1 MSSRSDDDDHVSL
14 LRSHPAA
21 GAGSPSSP
29 SPSPRTVADVEAADE
44 ATVTASPRRGGGVRG
59 LLRHLDRRLSTRGS
73 GRRSQQPQI
82 NRPAGP
88 EQPAPTSSPQQRE
101 RAGEELGDGAPPE
114 WALLLIGCLLGLA
127 TGICVAAFNRGVHV
141 IHEWAWAG
149 TPNEGAAWL
158 RIQKLADTWHRIL
171 LIPVTGGVVVG
182 MMHGLLEI
190 FDQLKLVK
198 PPQKQG
204 INFFAAIF
212 PTVNAVQA
220 AVTLGTGCSLGPEGP
235 SVDIG
240 KSCANGCS
248 EMMEN
253 NRERR
258 IALVAA
264 GAAAGI
270 ASGFNAAVAGCF
282 FAIETVLRPLKAENS
297 PPFTTAMIILA
308 SVISSTVSN
317 VLLGERPAFIVPA
330 YELKSAAE
338 LPLYL
343 ILGMLCGAVSV
354 VFGRL
359 VVWFSRFFGYLK
371 ETYDFPIIV
380 YPALGGLGAGLIALK
395 YPGILYWGFT
405 NVEEILHTGK
415 SASAPGIWLLTQLA
429 AAKVV
434 ATALCKGSGLVGGLY
449 APSLMIGAA
458 VGAVFGG
465 SAAYLINSAIPG
477 NAAVAQPQA
486 YALVGMAATL
496 ASVCSVPLTS
506 VLLLFELTKDYRILL
521 PLMGAVGLAIW
532 VPSVVNEP
540 NDGEPSRFRTP
551 RHGYSSVS
559 SEDRNNSSWRQGSSI
574 SDLELT
580 SLRTDISNYD
590 TYNEEMLLDDLKVS
604 QAMSKSYVKIPPSAT
619 VTEALKLLYDKQ
631 QNCGLVVDSEDFLEG
646 IVTLGDIRRMGFE
659 LHFFT
664 NGDLLKPAENS
675 SAISLCLTRGFQYQ
689 GNERGLLTCFPDT
702 DLTTAKNLMEARGI
716 KQLPV
721 VKRGVSHR
729 AELKRKLIA
738 LLHYD
743 SIGHC
748 LRHTGRETSVIKC
761 AEGNFVKKPMLAG
774 LAFIIIP
781 TLSRRLLQPV
791 HIPSLHCPPVCVTV
805 LMANDLPV
813 GRRKADADG
822 SRGAAPRRRR
832 VNPAVPVSRHG
843 CAPLHGAAAIRTLH
857 GQYRSA

>member
-1 MSSRSDDDDHVSL
+1 MSACDDDHASL
-14 LRSHPAA
+14 LRSAA
-21 GAGSPSSP
+21 GAGASS
-29 SPSPRTVADVEAADE
+29 SSLSCPSPRSAAGHRHADVEAADD
-44 ATVTASPRRGGGVRG
+44 AAVAASPRRIGGVRG
-59 LLRHLDRRLSTRGS
+59 LLRHLDRRISSRGPA
-73 GRRSQQPQI
+73 RRHQQQPD
-82 NRPAGP
+82 RSAALP
-88 EQPAPTSSPQQRE
+88 EQQRQ

-158 RIQKLADTWHRIL
+158 RLQRISDTWHRIL

-190 FDQLKLVK
+190 FEQLKLAR
-198 PPQKQG
+198 PQQNQG
-204 INFFAAIF
+204 INLLAAIF
-212 PTVNAVQA
+212 PTVKAVQA

-240 KSCANGCS
+240 KSCAHGCS

-282 FAIETVLRPLKAENS
+282 FAIETVLRPLKAENA

-359 VVWFSRFFGYLK
+359 VVWFSRFFAYIK
-371 ETYDFPIIV
+371 EKFDFPIVV

-465 SAAYLINSAIPG
+465 SAAYLINAAIPG
-477 NAAVAQPQA
+477 SAAVAQPQA

-532 VPSVVNEP
+532 VPSVVNQP
-540 NDGEPSRFRTP
+540 NNGEPFGFRAP
-551 RHGYSSVS
+551 MRGYSSIS
-559 SEDRNNSSWRQGSSI
+559 PQDKSSSI
-574 SDLELT
+574 LRRSDVLDDLELT
-580 SLRTDISNYD
+580 NLQTDLGNNGTCKD
-590 TYNEEMLLDDLKVS
+590 EMLLDDLK
-604 QAMSKSYVKIPPSAT
+604 
-619 VTEALKLLYDKQ
+619 EA
-631 QNCGLVVDSEDFLEG
+631 CST
-646 IVTLGDIRRMGFE
+646 I
-659 LHFFT
+659 
-664 NGDLLKPAENS
+664 S
-675 SAISLCLTRGFQYQ
+675 SCLTRGFQYK
-689 GNERGLLTCFPDT
+689 GSERGLLTCFTDT

-721 VKRGVSHR
+721 VKRGIGHR
-729 AELKRKLIA
+729 TEGKRKLIA
-738 LLHYD
+738 LLRYD

-748 LRHTGRETSVIKC
+748 LREEIENWKTIYQRKEDFHILANGHT
-761 AEGNFVKKPMLAG
+761 
-774 LAFIIIP
+774 
-781 TLSRRLLQPV
+781 LQ
-791 HIPSLHCPPVCVTV
+791 
-805 LMANDLPV
+805 
-813 GRRKADADG
+813 
-822 SRGAAPRRRR
+822 
-832 VNPAVPVSRHG
+832 
-843 CAPLHGAAAIRTLH
+843 
-857 GQYRSA
+857 

>member
-1 MSSRSDDDDHVSL
+1 MSSGIGGGGGSGDLMNNNEDQIHL
-14 LRSHPAA
+14 LRSN
-21 GAGSPSSP
+21 SS
-29 SPSPRTVADVEAADE
+29 SSETDLEAQKAKRKSIITDLIKQLDRGF
-44 ATVTASPRRGGGVRG
+44 SGRRLTSIRSN
-59 LLRHLDRRLSTRGS
+59 RHLDFDPNNNNNNNSHDNIL
-73 GRRSQQPQI
+73 
-82 NRPAGP
+82 A
-88 EQPAPTSSPQQRE
+88 
-101 RAGEELGDGAPPE
+101 DGAPPE
-114 WALLLIGCLLGLA
+114 WALLLIGCLLGVA

-158 RIQKLADTWHRIL
+158 RLQRLADTWHRIL

-190 FDQLKLVK
+190 IDQIKQSRASPAQGFDLFSGV
-198 PPQKQG
+198 
-204 INFFAAIF
+204 F
-212 PTVNAVQA
+212 PTIKAIQA

-282 FAIETVLRPLKAENS
+282 FAIETVLRPLRAENS

-317 VLLGERPAFIVPA
+317 VLLGDRPAFTVPT

-343 ILGMLCGAVSV
+343 ILGMLCGIVSV
-354 VFGRL
+354 AFTRL
-359 VVWFSRFFGYLK
+359 VTWFTKSFEFIKERFGL
-371 ETYDFPIIV
+371 PAV
-380 YPALGGLGAGLIALK
+380 VCPALGGLGAGLIALR

-405 NVEEILHTGK
+405 NVDEILHTGK

-465 SAAYLINSAIPG
+465 LAAELINSAIPG

-532 VPSVVNEP
+532 VPSVANQPKETEASGP
-540 NDGEPSRFRTP
+540 IGLTR
-551 RHGYSSVS
+551 GYSSVS
-559 SEDRNNSSWRQGSSI
+559 PDEDNNEAVWRGTDNRN
-574 SDLELT
+574 DLEL
-580 SLRTDISNYD
+580 SIMENAAEHD
-590 TYNEEMLLDDLKVS
+590 TIDEEIMLDGLKVS
-604 QAMSKSYVKIPPSAT
+604 QAMSKSYVKVSPT
-619 VTEALKLLYDKQ
+619 MTLKDTIKVMYDSL
-631 QNCGLVVDSEDFLEG
+631 QNCVLVIDTEDLLEG
-646 IVTLGDIRRMGFE
+646 IVTLGDIQRRVSKIS
-659 LHFFT
+659 
-664 NGDLLKPAENS
+664 GDASKGEPAVLDMNTCPVS
-675 SAISLCLTRGFQYQ
+675 SICTRGIHYR
-689 GNERGLLTCFPDT
+689 GRERGLLTCYSDT
-702 DLTTAKNLMEARGI
+702 DLAVAKDLMEAKGI

-721 VKRGVSHR
+721 VRRGGEIGKERRRRV
-729 AELKRKLIA
+729 IG

-743 SIGHC
+743 SIRRC
-748 LRHTGRETSVIKC
+748 LREETERHSSTYQKRKDDVREIN
-761 AEGNFVKKPMLAG
+761 GNG
-774 LAFIIIP
+774 L
-781 TLSRRLLQPV
+781 
-791 HIPSLHCPPVCVTV
+791 
-805 LMANDLPV
+805 
-813 GRRKADADG
+813 
-822 SRGAAPRRRR
+822 
-832 VNPAVPVSRHG
+832 
-843 CAPLHGAAAIRTLH
+843 
-857 GQYRSA
+857 

>member
-1 MSSRSDDDDHVSL
+1 MSACDDDHASL
-14 LRSHPAA
+14 LRSQPA
-21 GAGSPSSP
+21 GAPLSPSGP
-29 SPSPRTVADVEAADE
+29 SQHHADVEADE
-44 ATVTASPRRGGGVRG
+44 ATVTASPRRAGGVRG
-59 LLRHLDRRLSTRGS
+59 LLRHLERRMSARGS
-73 GRRSQQPQI
+73 GPGRRPHQQHYQQLDRPVLTEEPSQ
-82 NRPAGP
+82 R
-88 EQPAPTSSPQQRE
+88 QRE
-101 RAGEELGDGAPPE
+101 RPEAGEDDELGDGAPPE

-158 RIQKLADTWHRIL
+158 RLQRLADTWHRIL

-190 FDQLKLVK
+190 FEQLKLVK
-198 PPQKQG
+198 SGQRQG
-204 INFFAAIF
+204 INFLGAIF
-212 PTVNAVQA
+212 PTVKAIQA

-240 KSCANGCS
+240 KSCANACS

-317 VLLGERPAFIVPA
+317 VLLGARPAFIVPA

-354 VFGRL
+354 VFDRL
-359 VVWFSRFFGYLK
+359 VAWFSRLFGRIK
-371 ETYDFPIIV
+371 EKCDFPIIV

-532 VPSVVNEP
+532 VPSVVNQP
-540 NDGEPSRFRTP
+540 NDNEPSGFRTP
-551 RHGYSSVS
+551 RRGYSSIS
-559 SEDRNNSSWRQGSSI
+559 SEDRNGSSKRADGAD
-574 SDLELT
+574 DLEL
-580 SLRTDISNYD
+580 SIIQSDINNYG

-604 QAMSKSYVKIPPSAT
+604 QAMSKIYVKVLPSAT
-619 VTEALKLLYDKQ
+619 VTEAFKLLHDNQ
-631 QNCGLVVDSEDFLEG
+631 QNCALVVDPEDYLEG
-646 IVTLGDIRRMGFE
+646 IITLGDIRRIGFE
-659 LHFFT
+659 LHEESFID
-664 NGDLLKPAENS
+664 GDYPKTDNS
-675 SAISLCLTRGFQYQ
+675 SSISSCVTRGFQYR
-689 GNERGLLTCFPDT
+689 GSERGLLTCFPDT

-721 VKRGVSHR
+721 VKCGVGHR
-729 AELKRKLIA
+729 PTGRRKPIA

-743 SIGHC
+743 SIGCC
-748 LRHTGRETSVIKC
+748 LREEIENWKTIYQR
-761 AEGNFVKKPMLAG
+761 
-774 LAFIIIP
+774 
-781 TLSRRLLQPV
+781 
-791 HIPSLHCPPVCVTV
+791 
-805 LMANDLPV
+805 MA
-813 GRRKADADG
+813 
-822 SRGAAPRRRR
+822 
-832 VNPAVPVSRHG
+832 
-843 CAPLHGAAAIRTLH
+843 C
-857 GQYRSA
+857 

>member
-1 MSSRSDDDDHVSL
+1 MS
-14 LRSHPAA
+14 
-21 GAGSPSSP
+21 
-29 SPSPRTVADVEAADE
+29 
-44 ATVTASPRRGGGVRG
+44 GGV
-59 LLRHLDRRLSTRGS
+59 
-73 GRRSQQPQI
+73 I
-82 NRPAGP
+82 
-88 EQPAPTSSPQQRE
+88 
-101 RAGEELGDGAPPE
+101 
-114 WALLLIGCLLGLA
+114 
-127 TGICVAAFNRGVHV
+127 
-141 IHEWAWAG
+141 
-149 TPNEGAAWL
+149 
-158 RIQKLADTWHRIL
+158 
-171 LIPVTGGVVVG
+171 VG

-190 FDQLKLVK
+190 FEQLKLAK
-198 PPQKQG
+198 QPQNQG
-204 INFFAAIF
+204 ISLLAAIF
-212 PTVNAVQA
+212 PTVKAVQA

-240 KSCANGCS
+240 KSCALGCS

-282 FAIETVLRPLKAENS
+282 FAIETVLRPLKAENA

-317 VLLGERPAFIVPA
+317 VLLGERPAFTVPA

-359 VVWFSRFFGYLK
+359 VVWFSRFFAYMK
-371 ETYDFPIIV
+371 ERFDFPIVV

-458 VGAVFGG
+458 VGATFGG
-465 SAAYLINSAIPG
+465 SAAYLINAAIPG
-477 NAAVAQPQA
+477 SAAVAQPQA

-532 VPSVVNEP
+532 VPSVVNQP
-540 NDGEPSRFRTP
+540 NDGESSGFRAP
-551 RHGYSSVS
+551 MRGYSLVS
-559 SEDRNNSSWRQGSSI
+559 LQDRNSSVWTRSDSVD
-574 SDLELT
+574 DLELT
-580 SLRTDISNYD
+580 ISQSGLRNYG
-590 TYNEEMLLDDLKVS
+590 TYQEEVLLDDLKVS
-604 QAMSKSYVKIPPSAT
+604 QAMSKRYVKVPPSAT
-619 VTEALKLLYDKQ
+619 VTETLTLLSDKQ
-631 QNCGLVVDSEDFLEG
+631 QMCALVVDHEDFLEG
-646 IVTLGDIRRMGFE
+646 LITLGDISRMGFE
-659 LHFFT
+659 LDGESYLS
-664 NGDLLKPAENS
+664 GDQLNS
-675 SAISLCLTRGFQYQ
+675 DEACSTISSCLTQGFQYQ
-689 GNERGLLTCFPDT
+689 GSERGLLTCFPDT

-721 VKRGVSHR
+721 VKRGVGHR
-729 AELKRKLIA
+729 TERRRKLVA
-738 LLHYD
+738 LLYYD

-748 LRHTGRETSVIKC
+748 LRKEIENWKAIYQRKEDFHILATGHT
-761 AEGNFVKKPMLAG
+761 
-774 LAFIIIP
+774 
-781 TLSRRLLQPV
+781 LQ
-791 HIPSLHCPPVCVTV
+791 
-805 LMANDLPV
+805 
-813 GRRKADADG
+813 
-822 SRGAAPRRRR
+822 
-832 VNPAVPVSRHG
+832 
-843 CAPLHGAAAIRTLH
+843 
-857 GQYRSA
+857 

>member
-1 MSSRSDDDDHVSL
+1 MSSSDDDHASL
-14 LRSHPAA
+14 LRSHPAVVA
-21 GAGSPSSP
+21 GVGASS
-29 SPSPRTVADVEAADE
+29 SSCPSPRASASHRHVDVEAADE
-44 ATVTASPRRGGGVRG
+44 AAFAASPRRAGGVRG
-59 LLRHLDRRLSTRGS
+59 FLRHLDRRINARGS
-73 GRRSQQPQI
+73 ARRHHQPQQLD
-82 NRPAGP
+82 RAP
-88 EQPAPTSSPQQRE
+88 EQPSEAPSQHQKRE

-141 IHEWAWAG
+141 IHDWAWAG

-158 RIQKLADTWHRIL
+158 RLQRLSDTWHRIL
-171 LIPVTGGVVVG
+171 LIPVTGGVIVG

-190 FDQLKLVK
+190 FEQLKFAK
-198 PPQKQG
+198 HPQSQG
-204 INFFAAIF
+204 ISLLAAVF
-212 PTVNAVQA
+212 PTVKAVQA

-240 KSCANGCS
+240 KSCALGCS

-282 FAIETVLRPLKAENS
+282 FAIETVLRPLKAENA

-308 SVISSTVSN
+308 SVISSTVSH

-343 ILGMLCGAVSV
+343 ILGMLCGSVSV

-359 VVWFSRFFGYLK
+359 VVWFSRFFAYMK
-371 ETYDFPIIV
+371 ERFDFPIVV

-465 SAAYLINSAIPG
+465 SAAYLINAAIPG
-477 NAAVAQPQA
+477 SAAVAQPQA

-532 VPSVVNEP
+532 VPSVVNQA
-540 NDGEPSRFRTP
+540 NDGESSGFRTP
-551 RHGYSSVS
+551 MRGYSVVPPQ
-559 SEDRNNSSWRQGSSI
+559 DKKGSI
-574 SDLELT
+574 LIRSDGVDELELT
-580 SLRTDISNYD
+580 ISQTDLCN
-590 TYNEEMLLDDLKVS
+590 TYKEEMLLDDLKVS
-604 QAMSKSYVKIPPSAT
+604 QAMSKRYVKVPPSAT
-619 VTEALKLLYDKQ
+619 VMEALELLNDKQ
-631 QNCGLVVDSEDFLEG
+631 QMCALVVDHEDFLEG
-646 IVTLGDIRRMGFE
+646 LITLGDIRRMGLE
-659 LHFFT
+659 LPVESCIS
-664 NGDLLKPAENS
+664 GDQLKSDEACS
-675 SAISLCLTRGFQYQ
+675 SCLTRGFQYQ
-689 GNERGLLTCFPDT
+689 GSERGLLTCFPDT

-721 VKRGVSHR
+721 VKRGVGHR
-729 AELKRKLIA
+729 TEEKRKLIA
-738 LLHYD
+738 LLYYD

-748 LRHTGRETSVIKC
+748 LREEIENWKTIYQRKEDFH
-761 AEGNFVKKPMLAG
+761 MLANG
-774 LAFIIIP
+774 H
-781 TLSRRLLQPV
+781 TLQ
-791 HIPSLHCPPVCVTV
+791 
-805 LMANDLPV
+805 
-813 GRRKADADG
+813 
-822 SRGAAPRRRR
+822 
-832 VNPAVPVSRHG
+832 
-843 CAPLHGAAAIRTLH
+843 
-857 GQYRSA
+857 